1 MNTRRFS
8 RSANS
13 ASGFNFSWVLPARA
27 RTACLT
33 AKSVETISL
42 KAGEIYRLEPG
53 MCHWEI
59 EVLSGCVW
67 ITQAGVSGDFIFHA
81 GQNFQSVNDGL
92 IVIEAMADSSIT
104 IRLHAPVVEELKAA

>member
-1 MNTRRFS
+1 MKTRRFS
-8 RSANS
+8 RFALSE
-13 ASGFNFSWVLPARA
+13 SGFNFSWVLPART
-27 RTACLT
+27 RTACVA

-53 MCHWEI
+53 LCHWEI

-81 GQNFQSVNDGL
+81 GQNFQSVNEGL
-92 IVIEAMADSSIT
+92 IVIEAMADSSAALRIVT
-104 IRLHAPVVEELKAA
+104 PTTERLEAA